1 MTSPTIT
8 VHIVNVDTE
17 PMLDAQAMSL
27 LYGVHPEEITAL
39 PMANG
44 AKRIPDEWV
53 RRSRR
58 RYKEAMAANGS
69 DFILDV
75 LQHWAWKDHGADLE
89 VVYG

>member
-8 VHIVNVDTE
+8 IRIVNVDTE

-27 LYGVHPEEITAL
+27 LFGVRLEEITAM
-39 PMANG
+39 PIADG
-44 AKRIPDEWV
+44 AMRIPDEWV

-75 LQHWAWKDHGADLE
+75 LQHWAWKDHDADLK
-89 VVYG
+89 VVYE